1 MAVYIVFLLLIAV
14 IMLIFFYKNAKFFGS
29 ILLSIIFLSLTIK
42 LIYKHKK
49 PVIKNKDSLNKSVL
63 MKKFY
68 SIMLFISVFL
78 AAFFHN
84 PNYAYSSIIIGV
96 LTVIFFIM
104 TEFSTKQKTKMRYY
118 LIIYLLAIALIK
130 LLLERELILNRT
142 VYLLLITISGIISL
156 IGILYSLEHNFT
168 QTKENLF
175 KFNNSQPNKNE
186 ETLEPAQNF
195 KKLTDVDHLYDFLF
209 KEKNIK
215 LSKISQNFNV
225 TREKAEEWCKIL
237 EEGGLAIIHY
247 PPIGEPEIR
256 WKSIR

>member
-1 MAVYIVFLLLIAV
+1 MAVYIVFLLLIAIV
-14 IMLIFFYKNAKFFGS
+14 MLIFFYKNAKFLGS
-29 ILLSIIFLSLTIK
+29 ILLGILFLSLITR

-49 PVIKNKDSLNKSVL
+49 PVIKNKDSSNKAVL

-68 SIMLFISVFL
+68 SIILFISVFL
-78 AAFFHN
+78 AAFFNN
-84 PNYAYSSIIIGV
+84 PNYTYSAIIIAV
-96 LTVIFFIM
+96 LTITFFIM
-104 TEFSTKQKTKMRYY
+104 TEFSTKQKTRMRYY
-118 LIIYLLAIALIK
+118 LIVYLLVVVLLK

-142 VYLLLITISGIISL
+142 AYLLFITISGIISL
-156 IGILYSLEHNFT
+156 IGILYTLEHNFNKS
-168 QTKENLF
+168 KESLF
-175 KFNNSQPNKNE
+175 KFNNSQPNKIE
-186 ETLEPAQNF
+186 EDLEPMKSF

-215 LSKISQNFNV
+215 LSKVSQNFNV